1 MPKKIK
7 GAKIALLDF
16 SLQKAKMHLGVQVL
30 IEDPEK
36 LEAVRQRCFMIPT
49 FHFCSFA
56 FVKQSA
62 NKMALQNFCTFSE
75 RCVSGPIKDPW
86 WSVFGK
92 LLNVF

>member
-36 LEAVRQRCFMIPT
+36 LEAVRQRCSMIPT

-56 FVKQSA
+56 FAFVKQST
-62 NKMALQNFCTFSE
+62 NKMALQNFCNFSE
-75 RCVSGPIKDPW
+75 RCVSGPIKDP
-86 WSVFGK
+86 
-92 LLNVF
+92 

>member
-49 FHFCSFA
+49 FHFCSFV

-75 RCVSGPIKDPW
+75 RCVSGPIKDP
-86 WSVFGK
+86 
-92 LLNVF
+92 

>member
-36 LEAVRQRCFMIPT
+36 LEAVRQRCYMMHPSN
-49 FHFCSFA
+49 FCST
-56 FVKQSA
+56 
-62 NKMALQNFCTFSE
+62 MFCIIE
-75 RCVSGPIKDPW
+75 
-86 WSVFGK
+86 
-92 LLNVF
+92 